1 MKIIGVSGSFASGQ
15 DTLAQYLRDT
25 HGFIWISTS
34 DMVRKVSME
43 RHGSIE
49 RPDLF
54 ETATYLRKTRG
65 GGVLAEIGIEEFKTL
80 GNRAGLVLS
89 GIRSMGEVKTILNA
103 GGLMIYTDADPELRY
118 ERMVMRQR
126 DAESKLSKED
136 FLKREQA
143 EWHVGD
149 TEADFNK
156 RDIRAYCEKEGTI
169 VTNGTDLATFF
180 ADTDRLLK
188 LHKVI

>member
-54 ETATYLRKTRG
+54 ETATYLRRTRG
-65 GGVLAEIGIEEFKTL
+65 GGVLADIGIEEFKTL
-80 GNRAGLVLS
+80 GNNIGLVLS
-89 GIRSMGEVKTILNA
+89 GIRSVGEMKTVLNA
-103 GGLMIYTDADPELRY
+103 GGVMIYTDADPELRY

-149 TEADFNK
+149 SDADFNK
-156 RDIRAYCEKEGTI
+156 RDIKAYCEKEGTI
-169 VTNGTDLATFF
+169 VLNHTDLATFF
-180 ADTDRLLK
+180 ADTEHLLK
-188 LHKVI
+188 QRKII

>member
-65 GGVLAEIGIEEFKTL
+65 GGVLVEIGIEEFATL
-80 GNRAGLVLS
+80 NNNVGLVLS
-89 GIRSMGEVKTILNA
+89 GIRSMGELKAIVEA
-103 GGLMIYTDADPELRY
+103 GGIMIYTDADPELRY

-136 FLKREQA
+136 FLKREKA

-149 TEADFNK
+149 SDADFNK
-156 RDIRAYCEKEGTI
+156 RDIRAYCEEKGTI
-169 VTNGTDLATFF
+169 VFNHTDLATFF
-180 ADTDRLLK
+180 ADADRLLEQ
-188 LHKVI
+188 HKII